1 MNPLTND
8 ERDWWRFA
16 CTRSDLS
23 GDRATR
29 LLDDCDEWERRDEVS
44 QKEIDRLNKILREK
58 FNERIVAKYK
68 KEPNLTDNE
77 LAATL
82 IGWKPDGQ
90 DVSIP
95 GRIYGAKWLVNAPD
109 MSKPENWWR
118 ALDVV
123 CNGIR
128 AYFRCEKDCYTLTI
142 RETDIFW
149 RDYAG
154 ATPVEMLAN
163 YVRAQK
169 MLQQTHRRGGC
180 GGVTT
185 MGIVPI
191 TNHEV
196 SNEIKIVGTFKL
208 HTAHVANRDEIRA
221 GYRYPVKALRLTF
234 QGPDCAIVQCDVPLQ
249 GFAWL
254 GSTTEY
260 EVILRKKA

>member
-1 MNPLTND
+1 
-8 ERDWWRFA
+8 
-16 CTRSDLS
+16 
-23 GDRATR
+23 
-29 LLDDCDEWERRDEVS
+29 
-44 QKEIDRLNKILREK
+44 
-58 FNERIVAKYK
+58 
-68 KEPNLTDNE
+68 
-77 LAATL
+77 
-82 IGWKPDGQ
+82 
-90 DVSIP
+90 
-95 GRIYGAKWLVNAPD
+95 

-180 GGVTT
+180 GGRFPMVD
-185 MGIVPI
+185 
-191 TNHEV
+191 
-196 SNEIKIVGTFKL
+196 EIKIVGTFKL